1 MFLPSISAMPRHKL
15 YSIIGTTK
23 LQTRRHKSTIKKL
36 LLSICVCC
44 WIGSSLTLSATW
56 THVHLPSHIQL
67 KEKEKHKCSFIMHK
81 LRPPKQVSIKRTQL
95 REQFKPCTTYKEYT
109 NRIGRTCNSL
119 IIKGLSTTNR
129 YK

>member
-1 MFLPSISAMPRHKL
+1 
-15 YSIIGTTK
+15 
-23 LQTRRHKSTIKKL
+23 
-36 LLSICVCC
+36 
-44 WIGSSLTLSATW
+44 
-56 THVHLPSHIQL
+56 
-67 KEKEKHKCSFIMHK
+67 MHK